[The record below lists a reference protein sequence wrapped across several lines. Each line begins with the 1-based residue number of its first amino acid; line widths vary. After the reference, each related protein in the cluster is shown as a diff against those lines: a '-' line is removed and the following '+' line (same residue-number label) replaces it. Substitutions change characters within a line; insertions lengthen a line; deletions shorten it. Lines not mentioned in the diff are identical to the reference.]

1 MSKGEDLHVPAG
13 TTFHLPCKVVLRSW
27 MLTIK
32 RVTSDADVEEDADAD
47 ADADADTDAGADA
60 DGNENAM
67 GNKRGC

>member
-27 MLTIK
+27 MTIK

-47 ADADADTDAGADA
+47 ADADADTDADADA
-60 DGNENAM
+60 EKDA
-67 GNKRGC
+67 C